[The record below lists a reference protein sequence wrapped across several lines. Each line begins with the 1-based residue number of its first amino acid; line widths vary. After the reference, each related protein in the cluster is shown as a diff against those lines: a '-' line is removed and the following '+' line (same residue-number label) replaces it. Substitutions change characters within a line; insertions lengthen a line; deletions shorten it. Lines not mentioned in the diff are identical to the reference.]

1 MSHTR
6 NKKWKCLDCGTDT
19 KHEHY
24 FVNLVLWMNAVGSKT
39 GMLCVGCL
47 ETRIGRKLNK
57 SDFTNCT
64 INDVK
69 FGQKSMRLIDRIKN

>member
-24 FVNLVLWMNAVGSKT
+24 FVHLELWMNAVGSKN
-39 GMLCVGCL
+39 GMLCVVCWL
-47 ETRIGRKLNK
+47 FRK
-57 SDFTNCT
+57 TNW
-64 INDVK
+64 K
-69 FGQKSMRLIDRIKN
+69 KIK

>member
-24 FVNLVLWMNAVGSKT
+24 FVHLELWMNAVGSKN

-47 ETRIGRKLNK
+47 EKRIGRK
-57 SDFTNCT
+57 
-64 INDVK
+64 
-69 FGQKSMRLIDRIKN
+69 QK